1 MTDPINQYSWW
12 WQTKHLSRE
21 EIEEMRRN
29 MKKVPVI
36 QLQSDV
42 YHEKEVDAAENI
54 LGNINDLPVTTPEQT
69 TQESVQHISLRQQFI
84 HRLQQLFTSPTQ

>member
-1 MTDPINQYSWW
+1 
-12 WQTKHLSRE
+12 
-21 EIEEMRRN
+21 MRRN

-42 YHEKEVDAAENI
+42 YHEKEVDIAEGI
-54 LGNINDLPVTTPEQT
+54 LGNISDLPTPT
-69 TQESVQHISLRQQFI
+69 PASSTQEAPQHISLLQQFI